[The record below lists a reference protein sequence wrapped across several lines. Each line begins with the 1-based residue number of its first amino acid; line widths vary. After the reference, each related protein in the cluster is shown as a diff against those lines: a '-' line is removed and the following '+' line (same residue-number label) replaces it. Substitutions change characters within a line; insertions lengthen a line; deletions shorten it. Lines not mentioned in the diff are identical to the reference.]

1 MHSWKESQ
9 QFTNDQKL
17 KDYISKLEKKIET
30 LVSHEQKF
38 IKCKDTV
45 EKLVEKFSK
54 EKEIQRKQLEDQFKS
69 MKAEIIEKY
78 ELEISTLKRLNE
90 KLYLRAET
98 NEKLQETVR

>member
-1 MHSWKESQ
+1 
-9 QFTNDQKL
+9 
-17 KDYISKLEKKIET
+17 
-30 LVSHEQKF
+30 
-38 IKCKDTV
+38 
-45 EKLVEKFSK
+45 
-54 EKEIQRKQLEDQFKS
+54 